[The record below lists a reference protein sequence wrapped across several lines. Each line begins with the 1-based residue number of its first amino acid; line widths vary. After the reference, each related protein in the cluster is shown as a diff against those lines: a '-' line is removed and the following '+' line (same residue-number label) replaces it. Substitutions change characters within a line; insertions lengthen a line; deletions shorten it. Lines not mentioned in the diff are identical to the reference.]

1 MNAKAGIKSE
11 CLRPPKLA
19 AQAPK
24 QHKPKAQLVVAPKE
38 EPHFEAKNAFDLL
51 AIDDEGAT
59 MTTTTTRRRRRT
71 TRRGD
76 ERRRVRNGQSERSTR
91 TGREAEEGGGT

>member
-1 MNAKAGIKSE
+1 MDSSAKLAEAERKIQEEKDAVNAKAGIKSGE
-11 CLRPPKLA
+11 VPAPKPKPA

-51 AIDDEGAT
+51 AIDDEG
-59 MTTTTTRRRRRT
+59 
-71 TRRGD
+71 GD
-76 ERRRVRNGQSERSTR
+76 DDDDED
-91 TGREAEEGGGT
+91 EEKEE